1 MRIWDIPPARLCRNH
16 LLSEHREL
24 HGLWNIL
31 TQDKRGYRNHPET
44 QRWVG
49 KLAALHARHEAQV
62 VEMIGR
68 GYTHSSPLDA
78 SLATGSAVQ
87 NDFVDRPERQLEL
100 LRAKSCE
107 CPLEGREI
115 ADSS

>member
-1 MRIWDIPPARLCRNH
+1 MRIWDIPPRRLCRKH

-31 TQDKRGYRNHPET
+31 TANKRGYRNHPET

-62 VEMIGR
+62 AEMTRR
-68 GYTHSSPLDA
+68 GYNHSSPLDA
-78 SLATGSAVQ
+78 SLATGISEQ
-87 NDFVDRPERQLEL
+87 EEFLDSPLRQEEL
-100 LRAKSCE
+100 LRAKDCE
-107 CPLEGREI
+107 CPLG
-115 ADSS
+115 